1 MAIRLNVE
9 PYCEDCPKFN
19 AVTHTSIHSSH
30 YDTNEFKAI
39 IHEVTCEYSE
49 LCKYLHNH
57 IMETTMK
64 GEEIKCRQN
73 MTNI

>member
-19 AVTHTSIHSSH
+19 AVTHTSQYSSH
-30 YDTNEFKAI
+30 YEFKAI

-49 LCKYLHNH
+49 LCKYLHDH
-57 IMETTMK
+57 IAKTTVK
-64 GEEIKCRQN
+64 GETKCRQN
-73 MTNI
+73 MTDI